1 MELPTYISSAWFWLS
16 LRRVVARYQL
26 CSLVPHSLTVLR
38 RPPRLLTIR
47 FSLYMCHVSNFL
59 VTSLPLRR
67 PASSCSYILYILRI
81 PPSHPPPFLLCLA
94 PLLLVLHRVLV
105 APSVLTHLVP
115 WFIRSLSARCCYASP
130 ALRFPWRTVRLRGLH
145 LFLAQL
151 NYFVRPGLIFR
162 VLLCFSTL
170 PYT

>member
-1 MELPTYISSAWFWLS
+1 MYMELPTYISSAWFWLS

-47 FSLYMCHVSNFL
+47 FSLYTCHVSNFL

-81 PPSHPPPFLLCLA
+81 PPSHPPFSY
-94 PLLLVLHRVLV
+94 
-105 APSVLTHLVP
+105 SVLLHCFSSCTASR
-115 WFIRSLSARCCYASP
+115 RSLGFDPPCSLVHSLTFRP
-130 ALRFPWRTVRLRGLH
+130 MLLRFSRAQVRQGRPQDCGLH
-145 LFLAQL
+145 AEGG
-151 NYFVRPGLIFR
+151 GLHGSGNSRRGDGTVIKIGR
-162 VLLCFSTL
+162 R
-170 PYT
+170 